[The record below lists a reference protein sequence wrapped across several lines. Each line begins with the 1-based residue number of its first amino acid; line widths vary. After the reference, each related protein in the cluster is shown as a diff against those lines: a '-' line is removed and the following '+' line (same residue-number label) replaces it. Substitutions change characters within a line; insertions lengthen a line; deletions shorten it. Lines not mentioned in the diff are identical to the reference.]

1 MNYFDKEL
9 EANAADQYASEL
21 MKFGQV
27 RPTCSVKCGKWI
39 KKYPKAKKPK
49 KKNKERKPKIAPK
62 PTQKAQID
70 RDESDPDLTD
80 SDEFMGMH
88 TGL

>member
-1 MNYFDKEL
+1 MFCKVRKMDKEVS
-9 EANAADQYASEL
+9 Q
-21 MKFGQV
+21 G
-27 RPTCSVKCGKWI
+27 
-39 KKYPKAKKPK
+39 KAKKPK

-62 PTQKAQID
+62 PTKKAKID